1 MCQNRITLQFLLLF
15 PVHCITAREQFSQKS
30 CLLWIDQT
38 LLPSSYQCT
47 DFGVSYTSYENGCF
61 SAVNRVRHLY
71 SDNCHLKC
79 HGNSIEFKYGWNF
92 INAHQWLYFWL
103 EQGFPSILPV
113 VQELF
118 FWLGFIQEFHHSV
131 ARVPALRDCSCQI
144 DAKANENIGLDLK
157 PATILQNA
165 SLWNT
170 QTCEFVATWAPET
183 SQIWPCLL
191 PVFRYCHW
199 EWYVF
204 NHKYLKN
211 DRGGDR
217 GRPFQLKV

>member
-1 MCQNRITLQFLLLF
+1 MSKQNYTTTSPTFPSALHHKESNFL
-15 PVHCITAREQFSQKS
+15 KS
-30 CLLWIDQT
+30 PAYCESTKHYCCLHVAHDAMLCTQSVQRFRDQ
-38 LLPSSYQCT
+38 SAGY
-47 DFGVSYTSYENGCF
+47 DNGCF
-61 SAVNRVRHLY
+61 SAVNRVWHLY
-71 SDNCHLKC
+71 SDNCDLKY

-92 INAHQWLYFWL
+92 VIAHQWLYWNKASPRSCLLCSSWL
-103 EQGFPSILPV
+103 ARG
-113 VQELF
+113 
-118 FWLGFIQEFHHSV
+118 WHSV